1 MPSQQTW
8 RRRIVWVWAVSLA
21 LMMAWVFGDALDV
34 GFIADDLF
42 QISMLEGLFGEV
54 SIAHLYAFAPGDPGT
69 NADHVARGSL
79 PWWTHPEFRFVMLR
93 PLSSLLLAFDHWLWP
108 RQPFVQHLHSAIW
121 VAVMLMV
128 AFRLARATTTSF
140 IAAAAVTTFAFDET
154 MTWMLAWL
162 ANRCAIV
169 CTTFA
174 LAALLVRVK
183 DDAGFKAGRVSS
195 PFASRR
201 WLELLLWCLAFSGG
215 EYAVGGVAYF
225 VGYQLLGA
233 PGGWRRRLVSLWPA
247 AVALMIFAVVY
258 IAIHGGVYGTT
269 TYIDP
274 LSEPGHFAKSA
285 LHRLPRMLGEVW
297 LDMSGESDRFWF
309 KYYEAGISDWVMPRD
324 GSDLTT
330 QAFRHARFAMVAVL
344 GCVGGTWVFARR
356 YLDAAERRTIRWLAL
371 GSVLSLIPMAA
382 IPPATRSL
390 LLPNFGAAVFVG
402 AVLVAGFRAW
412 RAHAPTWQHWLR
424 RVGLSVI
431 IGLIVSIQAYL
442 ETFYVQQ
449 FLQAMLDVQGAYAQF
464 YRNGRFDELNLRDK
478 HVVVVATPG
487 LVSGIHGISML
498 NVLGYPTPRSWHVL
512 GIGQRAYTLRVVGRR
527 GIELAPVGG
536 PMHFSPQEELFRS
549 PAQALEAG
557 DAVDAGLFR
566 ARVLS
571 DFGGAGP
578 GATVF
583 RFKWELADPRL
594 VFLQVGPDGLK
605 PFEIPPK
612 GKMIPIKP
620 PKLPGMGAA
629 L

>member
-1 MPSQQTW
+1 MPDSQTW
-8 RRRIVWVWAVSLA
+8 RRRIVWAWAAVLTL
-21 LMMAWVFGDALDV
+21 LMVWVFGDALGV

-42 QISMLEGLFGEV
+42 QISMLEGLFGKFSV
-54 SIAHLYAFAPGDPGT
+54 AHLYAFAPGDAET
-69 NADHVARGSL
+69 NAAHVARGSL
-79 PWWTHPEFRFVMLR
+79 PWWTHPDFRFVMLR

-108 RQPFVQHLHSAIW
+108 RQPFVQHLHSALW
-121 VAVMLMV
+121 VAVMLTV
-128 AFRLARATTTSF
+128 AFRLARATTTTF
-140 IAAAAVTTFAFDET
+140 IAAAAITTFAFDET

-174 LAALLVRVK
+174 LGALLVRVG
-183 DDAGFKAGRVSS
+183 DDAAFRAGRISKS
-195 PFASRR
+195 FARRR
-201 WLELLLWCLAFSGG
+201 WLELVLWMLAFSGG

-225 VGYQLLGA
+225 VGYQALGA
-233 PGGWRRRLVSLWPA
+233 PGDWRRRLVALWPA
-247 AVALMIFAVVY
+247 AVALTIFAAVY
-258 IAIHGGVYGTT
+258 VSIHGGVYGTT

-274 LSEPGHFAKSA
+274 LSEPGHFLESA
-285 LHRLPRMLGEVW
+285 LHRIPRMLGEVW

-324 GSDLTT
+324 GADLNT
-330 QAFRHARFAMVAVL
+330 QAFRHARFALVGVL
-344 GCVGGTWVFARR
+344 GFVGVSWALARS
-356 YLDAAERRTIRWLAL
+356 YLDAAERRTVRWLAF

-390 LLPNFGAAVFVG
+390 LLPNFGAAVFIG
-402 AVLVAGFRAW
+402 AVVVAAFRAW
-412 RAHAPTWQHWLR
+412 RVWAAPWQRWVR
-424 RVGLSVI
+424 RVALSAIV
-431 IGLIVSIQAYL
+431 GLIVCIQAYL

-464 YRNGRFDELNLRDK
+464 YRNGRFDELELRDK

-498 NVLGYPTPRSWHVL
+498 NVLGYPTPKSWHVL

-527 GIELAPVGG
+527 GLELSPVGG

-549 PAQALEAG
+549 PAAALGVG
-557 DAVDAGLFR
+557 DRVDAGIFR
-566 ARVLS
+566 ARILS
-571 DFGGAGP
+571 DFAGAGP
-578 GATVF
+578 GATLF
-583 RFKWELADPRL
+583 RFEWPLTDPRL

-605 PFEIPPK
+605 PFVMPPK
-612 GKMIPIKP
+612 GKMIAIKP